1 MQWILRKVGKVVSL
15 NKRTNKVRFLL
26 SDVEGDYMEV
36 VADKILS
43 NCMYDVTVRID
54 LESIVTDLETGV
66 KSQDDI
72 EYEVGVAVVKA
83 IKKHLNKKY

>member
-1 MQWILRKVGKVVSL
+1 
-15 NKRTNKVRFLL
+15 
-26 SDVEGDYMEV
+26 MEV

-43 NCMYDVTVRID
+43 NCMYDVTIRID

-72 EYEVGVAVVKA
+72 EYEVGVAVIKA